1 MPQGLTVPA
10 WYNDDHYISEKVDEC
25 NTIKFG
31 DQSDWNVDSVKAALA
46 SAFGEE
52 TYAPWMGYDNFVSNG
67 NAENCSPSRYFVVSE
82 YLAAKAA
89 QLNEIQYEDKTDW
102 DQAKVL
108 DAFRAANISAWDH
121 YTTTGQQ
128 EGINPSNAFDNDAF
142 FTAKCAILNAWQNED
157 GTVGYE
163 GKDDWTKDDVI
174 AVFQSLGINPIMNQ
188 PENPDAA
195 SLVISVPTDEQV
207 SGGSFNP
214 WAPPDQRNTMTLRW
228 KQASWNIP
236 ARMEMTTLLVK
247 SRIASVHLPWCL
259 IPSLTATAAMIC
271 LPSKCPETSQAFL
284 QRMPLRI

>member
-1 MPQGLTVPA
+1 M
-10 WYNDDHYISEKVDEC
+10 
-25 NTIKFG
+25 
-31 DQSDWNVDSVKAALA
+31 
-46 SAFGEE
+46 
-52 TYAPWMGYDNFVSNG
+52 
-67 NAENCSPSRYFVVSE
+67 VSE

-188 PENPDAA
+188 PENPERGFADHKGGEPGGRRQ
-195 SLVISVPTDEQV
+195 LQSV
-207 SGGSFNP
+207 G
-214 WAPPDQRNTMTLRW
+214 PDF
-228 KQASWNIP
+228 P
-236 ARMEMTTLLVK
+236 H
-247 SRIASVHLPWCL
+247 RI
-259 IPSLTATAAMIC
+259 
-271 LPSKCPETSQAFL
+271 
-284 QRMPLRI
+284 

>member
-31 DQSDWNVDSVKAALA
+31 DQSDWNADSVKAALA

-157 GTVGYE
+157 GTVCYE

-195 SLVISVPTDEQV
+195 SLIIKAENPVD
-207 SGGSFNP
+207 GGNFNP
-214 WAPPDQRNTMTLRW
+214 WAGGAPELEPVEL
-228 KQASWNIP
+228 
-236 ARMEMTTLLVK
+236 TTGQD
-247 SRIASVHLPWCL
+247 I
-259 IPSLTATAAMIC
+259 LTSDVPTNFIGTVA
-271 LPSKCPETSQAFL
+271 TSQAKSTLNSNDQITGSDGDVLTIDLNASFQGMTRGGFVTDHL
-284 QRMPLRI
+284 FYI

>member
-31 DQSDWNVDSVKAALA
+31 DQSDWNADSVKAALA

-195 SLVISVPTDEQV
+195 SLIIAVPAEEQV
-207 SGGSFNP
+207 SGGNFNP
-214 WAPPDQRNTMTLRW
+214 WNPTGTIEYRFLTMAGTVMVCGVSALVGRQVKKIKASKLRREE
-228 KQASWNIP
+228 KE
-236 ARMEMTTLLVK
+236 R
-247 SRIASVHLPWCL
+247 R
-259 IPSLTATAAMIC
+259 
-271 LPSKCPETSQAFL
+271 
-284 QRMPLRI
+284 